1 MAEELLLLL
10 LLNYNIMIQSQR
22 KLFDI
27 PDDIAYFNCAYNSP
41 QLNESQKRLAIG
53 ISTKSHPW
61 ERTASS
67 FFDDGETIRRLAS
80 NIFGGD
86 SEGYAIIPA
95 ASYGLSTAARAI
107 EPQLQNGDNIL
118 LIAEEFPSNVLPWKR
133 SAQERSA
140 NLIFVPTPENGN
152 WTQAIIDKIDNSIK
166 VVALSTCHWT
176 NGANIDLV
184 AIRQAC
190 NRTCSILVIDA
201 TQSLGAMPFSMDQVE
216 PDFLVAA
223 GYKWLLC
230 PYGFSLMYVSKSWR
244 DSRPLEETWL
254 ARENA
259 EDFASLVN
267 YSDNYMPGSRRFD
280 VGEKCMPTILPGA
293 IAALEQIKSWG
304 VQQISDS
311 LSIINKQIA
320 SHLVQLGFQL
330 PDDSQRCPHM
340 FGAMIPNDYKGNLVS
355 ELKERNIFISQ
366 RGKSI
371 RFAPY
376 LHITDNDLKRLLDT
390 MDELINDK

>member
-1 MAEELLLLL
+1 
-10 LLNYNIMIQSQR
+10 MIQSQR

-41 QLNESQKRLAIG
+41 QLNESKKRLLSG
-53 ISTKSHPW
+53 ISAKSHPW

-67 FFDDGETIRRLAS
+67 FFDDAETIRGLAS
-80 NIFGGD
+80 DIFGGD
-86 SEGYAIIPA
+86 SDGYAIIPA

-107 EPQLQNGDNIL
+107 EPQLQSGDNIL

-133 SAQERSA
+133 VAQERGSK
-140 NLIFVPTPENGN
+140 LITVPTPENRK
-152 WTQAIIDKIDNSIK
+152 WTQAIIDKINNSIK

-176 NGANIDLV
+176 NGAYIDLV

-190 NRTCSILVIDA
+190 NKTGSVLVIDA
-201 TQSLGAMPFSMDQVE
+201 TQSLGAMPFSIDQIK

-230 PYGFSLMYVSKSWR
+230 PYGFSLMYVSNQWR

-267 YSDNYMPGSRRFD
+267 YSDKYMSGARRFD
-280 VGEKCMPTILPGA
+280 VGEKCTATILPGA
-293 IAALEQIKSWG
+293 IAALEQLKVWG

-311 LSIINKQIA
+311 LSMINKQIA
-320 SHLVQLGFQL
+320 SHLIQLGFQL

-340 FGAMIPNDYKGNLVS
+340 FGALIPNDYKGNLVS
-355 ELKERNIFISQ
+355 ELR
-366 RGKSI
+366 
-371 RFAPY
+371 
-376 LHITDNDLKRLLDT
+376 
-390 MDELINDK
+390 